1 MLAVLYFIL
10 FEICGVLIVQYVLPK
25 KPFIYRLWLGMVFGI
40 LLIMWLPALAA
51 FFISFST
58 EGHIIALFILAAFTF
73 TAYKLRDN
81 TSPLP
86 FDNGDIEKLK
96 TVLIIAIPLS
106 ILCAYLLHTHVLRP
120 VGGALHVGQ
129 STYGDLP
136 LHLSIATSL
145 KNAKF
150 PAAYNIFPP
159 EKLSYPFLMDSLS
172 TSFLLFSSSLR
183 FSIIFPA
190 VIMAFLVFSG
200 FVLFAM
206 RISNDKRAVLLAAL
220 LLFINGGLGFLYPL
234 DMAGVSLGEQGS
246 NELQNGIWF
255 ERLSTI
261 LNGFYQTPANHAEF
275 SRYNLRWSNI
285 IVDMLIPQRTFL
297 AGWTFL
303 FPCMYLLYDFM
314 SEDSYDIRQIVLLG
328 IISGAMPLIH
338 THSFLAL
345 VLLSFAWLIVDLVKR
360 KRIKPWLIYV
370 FVAGVLSIPQLF
382 AFTFEQSSSSGHF
395 LSFQFNWVNVDGGM
409 KDYYLWFYIKN
420 IGLPFIFLI
429 LSLFEKNNKWRFIYI
444 GAFAVFLPAEFIRFQ
459 PNIYD
464 NNKLFYV
471 WYALCVIPI
480 SEYIFSIYDSLKKF
494 RSRKVLAVLCTLIF
508 FLTGTLSIAR
518 EINSDY
524 MMFSSEDVEL
534 SKWVIDN
541 TEKDDTFICGT
552 QHINPVSNLAGRNIV
567 CGPASWLYYH
577 GFNISEREM
586 DIYAF
591 YVQPENHKI
600 LDKYGVDYIFLSP
613 HEIARYDADLET
625 FDSLYNKVYSSSSIS
640 VYEAKND

>member
-10 FEICGVLIVQYVLPK
+10 FEICGVSIVQYMLPK
-25 KPFIYRLWLGMVFGI
+25 KSFIYRIWLGLVFGI
-40 LLIMWLPALAA
+40 LLVMWLPALMA
-51 FFISFST
+51 FFISYSIK
-58 EGHIIALFILAAFTF
+58 GHVIALFVLATLTF
-73 TAYKLRDN
+73 AAYKFRDN
-81 TSPLP
+81 VSPLP
-86 FDNGDIEKLK
+86 FDKDDVDKLK
-96 TVLIIAIPLS
+96 TVLIIAVPLS
-106 ILCAYLLHTHVLRP
+106 ILCTYLLHTHVLRP
-120 VGGALHVGQ
+120 VDGALHVGQ

-145 KNAKF
+145 QNVKF
-150 PAAYNIFPP
+150 PAIYSIFPP
-159 EKLSYPFLMDSLS
+159 ERLSYPFLMDSLS
-172 TSFLLFSSSLR
+172 TSFLLFGCSLR
-183 FSIIFPA
+183 FSMIFPA
-190 VIMAFLVFSG
+190 IIMAFLVFSG

-206 RISNDKRAVLLAAL
+206 RISYDKHAVLLATL

-328 IISGAMPLIH
+328 IISAAMPLIH

-395 LSFQFNWVNVDGGM
+395 LSFQFNWVNGDGGM

-444 GAFAVFLPAEFIRFQ
+444 GAFAIFLPAEFIRFQ

-480 SEYIFSIYDSLKKF
+480 SEYIFSIYDSLKSF
-494 RSRKVLAVLCTLIF
+494 RSRKVLAMLCALVF